1 MNIGLGAVQFGLD
14 YGISGTRVK
23 TPREEVYQLLEFA
36 INKGINVLDTAPS
49 YGISEHVIGK
59 FVSSYDNQL
68 SWNIVTK
75 TPHFKNERIG
85 NKQID
90 ELLLSFELSKKK
102 LGMDTLYGLLI
113 HNCNNLFLPGGEKLL
128 QTMEQLKK
136 KGSVKKIG
144 VSVYS
149 GEQVDFILDN
159 YSVDLVQL
167 PVNILDQRLING
179 GQLDRLKSQ
188 GVEVHARSVFLQGLL
203 LMPLNNVSSWFN
215 PIRKVLEE
223 FHVEAKT
230 RNMSALGMALS
241 FVQSIHGVDKVLVGV
256 NTLEQLHEII
266 NTKLAIVNVTEFSNL
281 SINNPTFINPSNWK
295 I

>member
-1 MNIGLGAVQFGLD
+1 
-14 YGISGTRVK
+14 
-23 TPREEVYQLLEFA
+23 
-36 INKGINVLDTAPS
+36 
-49 YGISEHVIGK
+49 
-59 FVSSYDNQL
+59 
-68 SWNIVTK
+68 
-75 TPHFKNERIG
+75 
-85 NKQID
+85 
-90 ELLLSFELSKKK
+90 
-102 LGMDTLYGLLI
+102 MDTLYGLLI